1 MRVVVKAPAKVNLSL
16 DITGTREDGYHL
28 LKTVMQS
35 IDLCDTV
42 TVSDDGKEGS
52 GITVICDEDVPTI
65 EKNIAYKTVEAYFE
79 TVEKEIP
86 DVVVK
91 IKKKIPIAA
100 GLGGASADAAAVLMA
115 LDKIFDYPLTDDEML
130 DLATS
135 IGADVP
141 FCMCGGTAV
150 AEGIGGLISPLPDM
164 PECYLVLC
172 KPCNKT
178 STAEMYRLYDKKGST
193 QTVEVEDMIDA
204 ICSADLEGIGDTMG
218 NVFEELYGDGMYA
231 DIRKIMKE
239 NNALGMGLTG
249 SGPTY
254 VGLFENKSDASDCV
268 SDLKKEYDDVYL
280 TEPLNSG
287 CYID

>member
-42 TVSDDGKEGS
+42 TVSDEGKEDS
-52 GITVICDEDVPTI
+52 GITVVCDGDIPDI
-65 EKNIAYKTVEAYFE
+65 ERNIAYKTAEAYFE
-79 TVEKEIP
+79 AVEKKIP
-86 DVVVK
+86 DVTIK
-91 IKKKIPIAA
+91 IKKKIPVAA
-100 GLGGASADAAAVLMA
+100 GLGGASADAAAVLIA

-130 DLATS
+130 ELATS

-164 PECYLVLC
+164 PECYFVLV

-193 QTVEVEDMIDA
+193 QTVDVDDMIDA
-204 ICSADLEGIGDTMG
+204 ICSADLEETGKSMG
-218 NVFEELYGDGMYA
+218 NVFEELYGMDMYE

-254 VGLFENKSDASDCV
+254 VGIFESKSDASDCV
-268 SDLKKEYDDVYL
+268 SDLKKEYDDVYIAQ
-280 TEPLNSG
+280 PQNSG